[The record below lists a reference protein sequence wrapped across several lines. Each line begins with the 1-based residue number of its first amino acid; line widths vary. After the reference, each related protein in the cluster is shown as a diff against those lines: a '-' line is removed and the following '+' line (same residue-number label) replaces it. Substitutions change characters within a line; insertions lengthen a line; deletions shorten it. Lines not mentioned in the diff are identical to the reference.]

1 MRVLISGGG
10 TGGHIYPALAVAKA
24 LQSAYN
30 VELLYLGDERGLET
44 QLVPKAGLPF
54 ASIRAGK
61 LRRYLSWKTFTDLGR
76 IPVGFI
82 QAIGHLRR
90 FRPDVVFT
98 SGGYVSVPTGFA
110 ARLIGVPLITHQQDV
125 SPNLANRLLRPLAT
139 RITVSFE
146 DSLRYFPAKK
156 TSLTGNPV
164 REAILNVVDMETSA
178 AKQSFGLDLA
188 LPLVLVTGGS
198 QGAKHLNEVVV
209 TSLPTLLPGCQVL
222 QISGARTFA
231 ETRDNA
237 ERLLANHPDWKQR
250 YRLYEYLDAEM
261 PLALA
266 AADVV
271 LCRSGA
277 ATLSELAALG
287 KPGILAP
294 LPPGFGGSPQAV
306 NAAMFAQHG
315 AAKVIRNADLAPESL
330 SALLLSLLRDHEQLS
345 TLGTAA
351 RALARPNAAAD
362 LAALIASMAKKQ
374 SSQGNSS
381 R

>member
-30 VELLYLGDERGLET
+30 AEILYLGDERGLET
-44 QLVPKAGLPF
+44 QLVPKAGLAF
-54 ASIRAGK
+54 VGIRAGK
-61 LRRYLSWKTFTDLGR
+61 LRRYLSWQTFTDLAR
-76 IPVGFI
+76 VPAGFA
-82 QAIGHLRR
+82 QAIRHVRR
-90 FRPDVVFT
+90 FRPDVAFT
-98 SGGYVSVPTGFA
+98 SGGYVSVPAGFA
-110 ARLIGVPLITHQQDV
+110 ARQYGVPLVTHQQDV

-146 DSLRYFPAKK
+146 DSLRYFPASK
-156 TSLTGNPV
+156 TSLIGNPV
-164 REAILNVVDMETSA
+164 REAILNAVDMEPGTA
-178 AKQSFGLDLA
+178 RQSFGLDPA
-188 LPLVLVTGGS
+188 LPLVVVTGGS

-209 TSLPTLLPGCQVL
+209 ASLSNLLPVCQVL
-222 QISGARTFA
+222 QISGTRTFA
-231 ETRDNA
+231 DTQSASDA
-237 ERLLANHPDWKQR
+237 LLADHPDWKAR

-287 KPGILAP
+287 KGSILVP

-306 NAAMFAQHG
+306 NAAMFQQHG
-315 AAKVIRNADLAPESL
+315 AARVIHDADLTPDTLKA
-330 SALLLSLLRDHEQLS
+330 ALLPLLRDQQQRS
-345 TLGTAA
+345 ALGTAA
-351 RALARPNAAAD
+351 RSLARPAAAAD
-362 LAALIASMAKKQ
+362 LAALVVSLAQKA
-374 SSQGNSS
+374 
-381 R
+381 

>member
-30 VELLYLGDERGLET
+30 AEILYLGDERGLET
-44 QLVPKAGLPF
+44 QLVPRAGF
-54 ASIRAGK
+54 SFVGIHAGK

-76 IPVGFI
+76 IPVGFA
-82 QAIGHLRR
+82 QAIGHVRR
-90 FRPDVVFT
+90 FRPDVAFT
-98 SGGYVSVPTGFA
+98 SGGYVSVPAGFA
-110 ARLIGVPLITHQQDV
+110 ARSLGVPLVTHQQDV

-146 DSLRYFPAKK
+146 DSLHYFPARK
-156 TSLTGNPV
+156 TILIGNPV
-164 REAILNVVDMETSA
+164 RETMLNVVGMEPGP
-178 AKQSFGLDLA
+178 AKQSFGLDPA

-209 TSLPTLLPGCQVL
+209 ASLPHLLPVCQLL
-222 QISGARTFA
+222 QISGTRTFA
-231 ETRDNA
+231 DTQSSSET
-237 ERLLANHPDWKQR
+237 LLAAHPDWKAR

-287 KPGILAP
+287 KGSILVP

-306 NAAMFAQHG
+306 NAAMFARHG
-315 AAKVIRNADLAPESL
+315 AARVIRDADLTRDTLIA
-330 SALLLSLLRDHEQLS
+330 SLLPLLHDQEQLS
-345 TLGTAA
+345 ALGTAA
-351 RALARPNAAAD
+351 RSFARPQAAAD
-362 LAALIASMAKKQ
+362 LAALVASLAKKP
-374 SSQGNSS
+374 
-381 R
+381 

>member
-1 MRVLISGGG
+1 MISGGG

-24 LQSAYN
+24 LQDIYHADI
-30 VELLYLGDERGLET
+30 LYLGDERGLET
-44 QLVPKAGLPF
+44 QFVPKAGFPF
-54 ASIRAGK
+54 VGIRAGK

-76 IPVGFI
+76 VPLGFA
-82 QAIGHLRR
+82 QAIQHVRR
-90 FRPDVVFT
+90 FHPDVAFT
-98 SGGYVSVPTGFA
+98 SGGYVSVPAGFA
-110 ARLIGVPLITHQQDV
+110 ARSAGVPLVTHQQDV

-139 RITVSFE
+139 RISVSFE
-146 DSLRYFPAKK
+146 DSLRYFPARK
-156 TSLTGNPV
+156 TTLPGNPV
-164 REAILNVVDMETSA
+164 REAVLRVIDLETSA
-178 AKQSFGLDLA
+178 ARGSLGLDPA

-209 TSLPTLLPGCQVL
+209 ASLPGLLPACQIL

-231 ETRDNA
+231 ETKNNA
-237 ERLLANHPDWKQR
+237 ESSLEGHPGWRAR

-287 KPGILAP
+287 KASILVP
-294 LPPGFGGSPQAV
+294 LPPGFGGSPQAI
-306 NAAMFAQHG
+306 NAAMFERHG
-315 AAKVIRNADLAPESL
+315 AASIIRDADLAPETL
-330 SALLLSLLRDHEQLS
+330 SAALLPLLQDGEKLR
-345 TLGTAA
+345 TLGVAA
-351 RALARPNAAAD
+351 RSLARPHAAAD
-362 LAALIASMAKKQ
+362 LASLVASVAKK
-374 SSQGNSS
+374 